1 MLDFGTVSA
10 AYGVHNRS
18 LRGQVR
24 HDLVSRQLDEH
35 LAPGSLVL
43 DVGCGDGQVTT
54 RLAARGHAVIAVDPS
69 ETMLQRL
76 RARLDALPREVAGQV
91 ELRRSTLEDL
101 RPADVGPVDAVACHG
116 VLMYLPDSRS
126 AITSLAR
133 LLPTGGVLSVLTKN
147 RDALAVQAGLRGDW
161 TTARAVLAE
170 RRDRTL
176 GNLGLTTRGD
186 TLTDLRTAYDDAGL
200 DLAAWFGVRVFSDH
214 LDDEP
219 LPPGR
224 YEELIDLEELAAR
237 TSPYRELGRLLHLVG
252 RLR

>member
-1 MLDFGTVSA
+1 MLDFGTVA
-10 AYGVHNRS
+10 TAYGVHHRS

-24 HDLVSRQLDEH
+24 HDLVCRQLDEH

-54 RLAARGHAVIAVDPS
+54 RLAARGHTVIAYDPS

-76 RARLDALPREVAGQV
+76 RTRLDALPRDVARQV
-91 ELRRSTLEDL
+91 TFHRGALEDL
-101 RPADVGPVDAVACHG
+101 RAADVGPVDAVTCHG
-116 VLMYLPDSRS
+116 VLMYLPDSRA
-126 AITSLAR
+126 AIASLAG
-133 LLPTGGVLSVLTKN
+133 LLPDGALLSVLTKN
-147 RDALAVQAGLRGDW
+147 SDALALQAGLRGDW
-161 TTARAVLAE
+161 TTAHAVLTE

-186 TLTDLRTAYDDAGL
+186 TLTDLRAAYDAAGI

-219 LPPGR
+219 LPGGR
-224 YEELIDLEELAAR
+224 YDELLDLEEVAAR

-252 RLR
+252 RRR

>member
-1 MLDFGTVSA
+1 MLDFGTVST

-54 RLAARGHAVIAVDPS
+54 RLAARGHSVIAVDPS

-76 RARLDALPREVAGQV
+76 RARLDALPRDVARQV
-91 ELRRSTLEDL
+91 TLHRACLEDL
-101 RPADVGPVDAVACHG
+101 RPGDVGPVDAVACHG
-116 VLMYLPDSRS
+116 VLMYLPDSAA
-126 AITSLAR
+126 AIAALAR
-133 LLPTGGVLSVLTKN
+133 LLPEGGLLSVLTKN
-147 RDALAVQAGLRGDW
+147 SDALAVQAGLRGDW
-161 TTARAVLAE
+161 TTAHAVLTE

-186 TLTDLRTAYDDAGL
+186 TLTDLRRAYDAAGV
-200 DLAAWFGVRVFSDH
+200 DLTAWFGVRVFSDH

-219 LPPGR
+219 LLPAR
-224 YEELIDLEELAAR
+224 YQELLDLEEVAAR

-252 RLR
+252 RR